1 MSTEMLII
9 VMLGAFIAIGVFY
22 SNDSSPRSAF
32 LDAGPTLGL
41 RLERN
46 LETGAGFTDK
56 SRETG
61 NIENRVNGVRKCPPA
76 GERFFFIRPNVYLP
90 KL

>member
-9 VMLGAFIAIGVFY
+9 LMLGAFIAIGVFY

-46 LETGAGFTDK
+46 VETGAGFTDMSLDNPGYIAK
-56 SRETG
+56 
-61 NIENRVNGVRKCPPA
+61 P
-76 GERFFFIRPNVYLP
+76 IRWSS
-90 KL
+90 K